1 MPLISITFHSYFLS
15 IIYARA
21 SYLAND
27 LATETATYTY
37 ICLYQYT
44 GIRIFTV
51 VPSMFNYRVS
61 SSHHLLCY
69 QHVQRVRSGCDK
81 KKITLHRY
89 FFRNL
94 NFKNIVNFFKKTF
107 GVNELKPKQS
117 ENTKPLGHVSK
128 YRKVFNYSK
137 ILTQYLNKHHKA

>member
-1 MPLISITFHSYFLS
+1 MSLIFITFHFHRHFLS

-37 ICLYQYT
+37 ICLCQYT

-51 VPSMFNYRVS
+51 VPSMFNHRVS

-69 QHVQRVRSGCDK
+69 QHVLRVRSGCDK

-94 NFKNIVNFFKKTF
+94 NFKNIVNFFKKTCWS
-107 GVNELKPKQS
+107 ERIKTQTKQEHETTGS
-117 ENTKPLGHVSK
+117 RV
-128 YRKVFNYSK
+128 K
-137 ILTQYLNKHHKA
+137 IS